1 MKKSNLIIRIIKAV
15 ADALR
20 GLKIK
25 SKCCNS
31 ECNKTIHSPVPVGQA
46 PQEQGYKA

>member
-1 MKKSNLIIRIIKAV
+1 MKKTNFILKILSAVIKG
-15 ADALR
+15 LR

-31 ECNKTIHSPVPVGQA
+31 ECVNNNKIIECPQQP
-46 PQEQGYKA
+46 PQEQG